1 MLGVLSMRGQRAS
14 GPGRSYPGAQV
25 LTREAILRVFGV
37 RNKPPR
43 TPVSLAGEDS
53 NMCDR
58 TISGRPKARGM
69 YSTIQNE
76 ERWKRGVVL

>member
-1 MLGVLSMRGQRAS
+1 MRGLRAS

-43 TPVSLAGEDS
+43 TPVSLAGEDK
-53 NMCDR
+53 R
-58 TISGRPKARGM
+58 TCVIELYQAGLKHVAC
-69 YSTIQNE
+69 T
-76 ERWKRGVVL
+76 